1 MHVTIIVCF
10 MSVGSQKWVSIEQGS
25 ETAPVLKLGQIRSF
39 LLLNDESIE
48 VKFAT
53 REYAIGSLLRA
64 KFCHDKLT
72 QWMQKPHSSKFDET
86 GSFFTCG
93 IDPCTGD
100 GLGLDSGFLPYRG
113 DTCVSWCLTKS
124 QGPD

>member
-1 MHVTIIVCF
+1 
-10 MSVGSQKWVSIEQGS
+10 MSVGSQKWVSIDQGS

-64 KFCHDKLT
+64 KFCHDKLR

-86 GSFFTCG
+86 GSFLLAALT
-93 IDPCTGD
+93 IAQAMV
-100 GLGLDSGFLPYRG
+100 LD
-113 DTCVSWCLTKS
+113 
-124 QGPD
+124 

>member
-72 QWMQKPHSSKFDET
+72 QWMQDPTVQNLIKVT
-86 GSFFTCG
+86 VFTCG
-93 IDPCTGD
+93 IAPAQAMV
-100 GLGLDSGFLPYRG
+100 LD
-113 DTCVSWCLTKS
+113 
-124 QGPD
+124 